1 MDKKDASIFLLAVLT
16 VVFIYKIE
24 TKTKDSNLEFF
35 NRPIFETSYGISL
48 AELDSS
54 AKTYEE
60 ALALAKDSGKPVF
73 IYFQADWCGYCAQM
87 KKNVFSNNQVKK
99 MLSENFIKIFIDV
112 DEDKATKSLFKIKS
126 LPTYLVVSPEGDVI
140 QKHSGYMDLNN
151 FLIWLEPKI
160 TTTQLMN

>member
-1 MDKKDASIFLLAVLT
+1 MNKKDVSIFLLALLT
-16 VVFIYKIE
+16 VLFIYKIE
-24 TKTKDSNLEFF
+24 DKTSKN
-35 NRPIFETSYGISL
+35 IFTAEPATEISYGLNFS
-48 AELDSS
+48 ELESDP
-54 AKTYEE
+54 KTYEE

-73 IYFQADWCGYCAQM
+73 IYFEADWCGYCVQM
-87 KKNVFSNNQVKK
+87 KKNVFPKNQVKK
-99 MLSENFIKIFIDV
+99 MLSENYIKIFIDV

-126 LPTYLVVSPEGDVI
+126 LPTYIVVSPEGDVI